1 MLKRNVSVA
10 VAAALAL
17 SLAACGSSPAS
28 SAASSEAVSSEAA
41 SSEATA
47 APAAGDFDVD
57 QDITVISREDGS
69 GTRGAFI
76 ELTGVEAKNDAG
88 EKVDNTTEAA
98 AIQSST
104 NGVLTAVSNDETA
117 IGYISLGSLNND
129 VKAVTVEGVA
139 PSADTVK
146 DGTYTLARPFN
157 IVTNGEAADPVAVDF
172 IAYCMSTDGQALA
185 TEEGYIGD
193 VGADY
198 TSTQPAGKIVVGGSS
213 SVSPLMEKLIEAYAV
228 SSASLPL
235 VVVAFIVA
243 ALVRI
248 SVGSSTVAMTMA
260 AGIIAAMPGIS
271 ELSPLYL
278 ACVTAAIAGGS
289 TVCSHFNDSGFWLVK
304 SLVGMDE
311 KTTLKTWT
319 IMETLVGGVGFLVAL
334 VISFFA

>member
-213 SVSPLMEKLIEAYAV
+213 SVTPVMEKLKEAYMALNPDV
-228 SSASLPL
+228 TVEVQQSDSTTGMTSTIDGAYDIGMASRELKD
-235 VVVAFIVA
+235 
-243 ALVRI
+243 
-248 SVGSSTVAMTMA
+248 
-260 AGIIAAMPGIS
+260 S
-271 ELSPLYL
+271 ELEAGLTPT
-278 ACVTAAIAGGS
+278 VIAQDGIAVIVNKENTLTGLTS
-289 TVCSHFNDSGFWLVK
+289 EQVLSIYTG
-304 SLVGMDE
+304 E
-311 KTTLKTWT
+311 TTDWSELQ
-319 IMETLVGGVGFLVAL
+319 
-334 VISFFA
+334 